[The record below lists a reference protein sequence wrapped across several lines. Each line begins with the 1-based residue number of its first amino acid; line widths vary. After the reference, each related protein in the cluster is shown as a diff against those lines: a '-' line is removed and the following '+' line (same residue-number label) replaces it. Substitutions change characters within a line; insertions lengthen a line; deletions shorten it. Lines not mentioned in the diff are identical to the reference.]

1 MVAMATLRMLG
12 EHRAVSLPSS
22 LLSYSSMLMPTPPLR
37 RTAQQPH
44 AYSLVCRVFNSLAV
58 NIQTLWVDSVLCGK
72 RKIPYLNIY
81 YFIINKPVMLKQ
93 ATFCYLPTR
102 DVC

>member
-22 LLSYSSMLMPTPPLR
+22 LLSYSSMLMPTPPLL
-37 RTAQQPH
+37 RTQQPH